1 MHLNPILA
9 PAVHLAP
16 RQNWWDDVTKAVADV
31 FDGDPD
37 AEEEQAPETKTT
49 FVVKTVTADPTK
61 TTTSTLLVDP
71 TTHVVHTTVQ
81 TTVAAPNPT
90 PEAVNDGSLETDSI
104 DALPTAFIPSTVSVS
119 DSTLAL
125 APVTTKATA
134 EPSAIPTTGGQL
146 GVTASSSPSASA
158 TATPENEG
166 GQQGAAATAGIVI
179 GVLAGVL
186 GVFLLVWFLFT
197 RRRKQMLQKQQLLDD
212 EKINGPFADSAADSA
227 AVRDKDSPR
236 TPVDAPRLTLRPVT
250 QFLPNFPDRRASRG
264 ANLML
269 SAEPQASQLQKP
281 TGGSAWERPTVGSS
295 ISSGPGSPWDR
306 PDTSMSLNSANPF
319 NDNQRILEES
329 VMETRPVSPISA
341 DGRDVGPATPSP
353 APEPVSPIEGPTHDV
368 FAAATAAAAAASAGA
383 AAGKAGVGLA
393 RKASIRKDLPRPL
406 DLTMPM
412 PPAFA
417 AAPPS
422 PAGTEY
428 SMHSVAPGQTPGPSS
443 SAAAIA
449 AAGGPAQ
456 SAVHRVQLD
465 FKPTMDDE
473 LALKAGQ
480 LVRLLHEYDDGWA
493 LCIRLDRSQQ
503 GVAPRTCLSTRP
515 VKPRAAQGAPRGPP
529 VNPTRPG
536 YPPQGMPRG
545 PMNGQ
550 YQRPQSPA
558 GSVGGYNR
566 PGSAASYRS
575 QSPGPQHHQQGRPQG
590 PNVASR
596 RYSPPGPS
604 QSQIRQQYG
613 QAY

>member
-1 MHLNPILA
+1 MRWNPIAA
-9 PAVHLAP
+9 PAAHLAP

-31 FDGDPD
+31 FDGDSNSG
-37 AEEEQAPETKTT
+37 EGEQAAETNTI

-71 TTHVVHTTVQ
+71 TTRVVRTTVQ
-81 TTVAAPNPT
+81 TTVAAANPT
-90 PEAVNDGSLETDSI
+90 PEAANDPSLETDSI
-104 DALPTAFIPSTVSVS
+104 DALPTAFIPPTVSVS

-125 APVTTKATA
+125 APVTTKLVTA
-134 EPSAIPTTGGQL
+134 EASASVSPTTGDQFGAT
-146 GVTASSSPSASA
+146 VSSSPSPSP
-158 TATPENEG
+158 TAAAESEG
-166 GQQGAAATAGIVI
+166 GRQGAAATAGIVI

-197 RRRKQMLQKQQLLDD
+197 RRRKQMQKQQVLDD
-212 EKINGPFADSAADSA
+212 EKINGPFADSAT
-227 AVRDKDSPR
+227 VHDKAMPR
-236 TPVDAPRLTLRPVT
+236 TPVNAPQLSLRPVT
-250 QFLPNFPDRRASRG
+250 QFLPNFPDRRTSRG

-269 SAEPQASQLQKP
+269 NTEPQTSQLQKP
-281 TGGSAWERPTVGSS
+281 AGDSAWERPTVNSAMTS
-295 ISSGPGSPWDR
+295 GSPWDR

-319 NDNQRILEES
+319 NDNQRIPEES
-329 VMETRPVSPISA
+329 ILETRPVSPISA

-353 APEPVSPIEGPTHDV
+353 APELVSPIEGPTHDV
-368 FAAATAAAAAASAGA
+368 FAAATAAAAAAAASAGA
-383 AAGKAGVGLA
+383 AADRAGVGLA

-422 PAGTEY
+422 PAGTEF

-473 LALKAGQ
+473 LGLKAGQ

-515 VKPRAAQGAPRGPP
+515 VKPRAAQGGTRGPP
-529 VNPTRPG
+529 G
-536 YPPQGMPRG
+536 
-545 PMNGQ
+545 
-550 YQRPQSPA
+550 RPQSPS
-558 GSVGGYNR
+558 G
-566 PGSAASYRS
+566 
-575 QSPGPQHHQQGRPQG
+575 
-590 PNVASR
+590 ASR

-604 QSQIRQQYG
+604 HSQIRHQYG